1 MGSGLKKSMNLKGQ
15 KLMEMTAPESMN
27 LKAPKKCEFCQ
38 PMNFETQKSMNLL
51 FQKSRSQTLTIR
63 KSFKDH
69 EQSHQRTVQNH
80 KIWIWKQIKNDM
92 NKNQCLELC
101 CSKDNIFF
109 SNVIFFI
116 DERNRNM
123 FFSIFH
129 FDRLTWI
136 FLAVRALSPSLP
148 NMATGHLT

>member
-1 MGSGLKKSMNLKGQ
+1 MGYGLKKSMNLKGQ

-109 SNVIFFI
+109 QCDIFHWWKKQKYV
-116 DERNRNM
+116 
-123 FFSIFH
+123 FSIFH